1 MRKKRVKAREME
13 RERFSNCKTLASLVF
28 LSFLSL
34 FLVSSSLDLVNDP
47 AAD

>member
-13 RERFSNCKTLASLVF
+13 RERFFNFKTLASLVF

-34 FLVSSSLDLVNDP
+34 FLVSSSFNLP
-47 AAD
+47 TQAAD